1 MHRLTL
7 LPLTPPSYVAFF
19 HLVNTHLGFLQV
31 FSWCV
36 CVYMCEFVYLTHIV
50 VVPLMKTLC
59 FQEKKK
65 KEKKNLLVFPH
76 DCGTIIASRSP
87 SPVPGKIAGLAG
99 ICIIVFRAIVGGFG
113 LLTQS
118 YRLATCPEQMNSAF
132 VQHYYLFL
140 QCYFWAMNNLIK
152 YYKTI

>member
-1 MHRLTL
+1 MHRLTILPPDSTLVCSLLSFSKYILRVPPGLLLMCLCVYVWVCISHTYCSCALNENTL
-7 LPLTPPSYVAFF
+7 LP
-19 HLVNTHLGFLQV
+19 
-31 FSWCV
+31 
-36 CVYMCEFVYLTHIV
+36 
-50 VVPLMKTLC
+50 
-59 FQEKKK
+59 EKKEK
-65 KEKKNLLVFPH
+65 GKKNLLVFPH

-140 QCYFWAMNNLIK
+140 QCYFWVMNNLIK